1 MMYRSL
7 ISLSLLALAACG
19 SETAPTSDPAVTPQE
34 TPAPAITSEQPSQTA
49 RAQPIAELP
58 SIGPK
63 AKTRRKAEID
73 WASAREDLA
82 ANDGNIVQIQSAGE
96 EAANVPVLL
105 PTGIVTSQST
115 GNAPVFRRTSDGY
128 FAFYPG
134 AAYNIIVNGTDEVVE
149 ADAIKKTNP
158 ERSAVF
164 STTVAGAQVWL
175 SRYGADYTV
184 EFECNALENED
195 STCIEE
201 DAAME
206 IANNLIVSGS
216 K

>member
-7 ISLSLLALAACG
+7 ILLSLLALAACG
-19 SETAPTSDPAVTPQE
+19 SETEPTSDPAVTPQD
-34 TPAPAITSEQPSQTA
+34 TPAPVITDEQAPQAT
-49 RAQPIAELP
+49 RTQPIAELP

-63 AKTRRKAEID
+63 AQTRRKAEID

-96 EAANVPVLL
+96 EPANVPVLL
-105 PTGIVTSQST
+105 PTGIVTSQSA
-115 GNAPVFRRTSDGY
+115 GNGPVFRRTSDGY

-134 AAYNIIVNGTDEVVE
+134 DAYNIIVNGTNEVVE
-149 ADAIKKTNP
+149 ADAIKKTNS